1 LNGYRLKERKSLI
14 LISFFLLTVSVF
26 AQNIFKKSLNSDS
39 NKIIA
44 EFNIIDHI
52 ELISSDE
59 ENEILIM
66 TESENPFSS
75 RITLED
81 KNGIVFIKSNEIFNE
96 EDALEVDKLCSVQPD
111 YTSFKLIIPKNR
123 KIDISYTYGNFYS
136 DNFVGDLNLKVEEG
150 IVKMKKFKG
159 SVFIHI
165 NLGNVYFD
173 GIKDT
178 KLSVRSN
185 LGMVYSSLKL
195 KSSERSKNYLN
206 GVFENSINELNI
218 NAILAN
224 VHLTSSMN

>member
-1 LNGYRLKERKSLI
+1 
-14 LISFFLLTVSVF
+14 
-26 AQNIFKKSLNSDS
+26 
-39 NKIIA
+39 
-44 EFNIIDHI
+44 
-52 ELISSDE
+52 
-59 ENEILIM
+59 
-66 TESENPFSS
+66 
-75 RITLED
+75 
-81 KNGIVFIKSNEIFNE
+81 
-96 EDALEVDKLCSVQPD
+96 
-111 YTSFKLIIPKNR
+111 
-123 KIDISYTYGNFYS
+123 
-136 DNFVGDLNLKVEEG
+136 
-150 IVKMKKFKG
+150 MKKFKG